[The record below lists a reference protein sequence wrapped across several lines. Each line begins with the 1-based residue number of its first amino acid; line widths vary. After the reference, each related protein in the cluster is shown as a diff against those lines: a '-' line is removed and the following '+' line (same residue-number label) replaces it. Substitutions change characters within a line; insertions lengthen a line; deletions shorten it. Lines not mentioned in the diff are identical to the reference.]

1 MTFKV
6 FKDEKFRMCIIPYEI
21 PTNSKLLKARRP
33 NSLVKMLREEPGA
46 LVYWQSGYYKRNGCC
61 SLVTSTDEDG
71 SVVCW
76 LKLYEHSNLCAGGAP
91 ASSQYK

>member
-46 LVYWQSGYYKRNGCC
+46 LVYWQSGYYK
-61 SLVTSTDEDG
+61 
-71 SVVCW
+71 
-76 LKLYEHSNLCAGGAP
+76 
-91 ASSQYK
+91 